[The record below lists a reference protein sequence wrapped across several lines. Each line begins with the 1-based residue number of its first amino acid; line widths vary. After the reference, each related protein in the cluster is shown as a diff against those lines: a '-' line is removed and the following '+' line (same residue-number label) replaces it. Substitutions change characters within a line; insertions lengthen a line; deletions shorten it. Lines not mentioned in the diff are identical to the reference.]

1 MGKYVKEFFSH
12 LDVLAMFVLS
22 MLSMLGFIDSFFRSY
37 VWLVFLSGVVTYI
50 TSEYMTHRFLFHM
63 KPPKHPLFLKFMKR
77 IHYDHHEFPDDLKL
91 LFLPIWYSF
100 PQMVAVSL
108 VVGLISNSTYG
119 FAMFTGLSLALLY
132 YEWVHYVAHRPIKPK
147 TAFGKWMK
155 KVHLWHHFKNEHYW
169 FGVTNPTLD
178 YMMGTFKDE
187 REVEKSET
195 ARKL

>member
-1 MGKYVKEFFSH
+1 
-12 LDVLAMFVLS
+12 
-22 MLSMLGFIDSFFRSY
+22 
-37 VWLVFLSGVVTYI
+37 
-50 TSEYMTHRFLFHM
+50 MTHRFLFHM